1 MNRDALK
8 QIMVDQ
14 KEIYLN
20 NPLITREYPL
30 ENNVNYCFVGIRRTG
45 KSYMMYQ
52 QIKQLEADGVPMSQI
67 VYVNFEDERLLEMTS
82 DDLNTILEIGLEISG
97 TDVKPYL
104 FLDEIQN
111 INGWEK
117 FVRRIADKKYR
128 INITGSNSKMLSS
141 EIASTLGGRFVIM
154 NVYPYSFSEYL
165 SANHM
170 EKNYLEVISTKDR
183 ADVLSKYNEYVTYG
197 AFPELVEIRNKRAF
211 LNSIYQTVYLGDII
225 TRNKITNDFAIRL
238 ILKKIAESVTK
249 PLSFSR
255 LTNILKSAGTS
266 IGKQTVINYVR
277 YMTDSYLLFTLQNY
291 AAKLVEKET
300 SPKYYFMDTGL
311 LGLVLLDCKSA
322 QLENLVAIELIRRYG
337 TENVYFFENNVEID
351 FYVPSEK
358 LAIQVSMQVLD
369 NMDTKERETRAFV
382 KLNNFILD
390 SKCIIIT
397 NSEEAALNCEGIDI
411 DVVPIWKWLL
421 ETNM

>member
-1 MNRDALK
+1 
-8 QIMVDQ
+8 
-14 KEIYLN
+14 
-20 NPLITREYPL
+20 
-30 ENNVNYCFVGIRRTG
+30 
-45 KSYMMYQ
+45 
-52 QIKQLEADGVPMSQI
+52 
-67 VYVNFEDERLLEMTS
+67 
-82 DDLNTILEIGLEISG
+82 
-97 TDVKPYL
+97 
-104 FLDEIQN
+104 
-111 INGWEK
+111 
-117 FVRRIADKKYR
+117 
-128 INITGSNSKMLSS
+128 
-141 EIASTLGGRFVIM
+141 
-154 NVYPYSFSEYL
+154 
-165 SANHM
+165 
-170 EKNYLEVISTKDR
+170 
-183 ADVLSKYNEYVTYG
+183 
-197 AFPELVEIRNKRAF
+197 
-211 LNSIYQTVYLGDII
+211 
-225 TRNKITNDFAIRL
+225 
-238 ILKKIAESVTK
+238 
-249 PLSFSR
+249 
-255 LTNILKSAGTS
+255 
-266 IGKQTVINYVR
+266 
-277 YMTDSYLLFTLQNY
+277 MTDSYLLFTLQNY